1 MVRIALPPP
10 SKPPSPLFRT
20 LAAGT
25 SILRIFDPTRYGT
38 TALTFRYYGPI
49 GRFDH
54 QRLALGGCPA
64 DRSETRQRPLPE
76 DGCTEDLER
85 GISYAGLTLSCCL
98 VECFGDSGVIELK
111 GQQIGRIQ
119 IEREL
124 NLLDLRGNGAMR
136 AGSVAALAK
145 TADRQISQEWS
156 RYFYERTELY
166 GLIDGISYFNAHN
179 DEEAFALYERA
190 QSALVCP
197 DSQILSLNHSSLRPA
212 IQQASLANHLD
223 FLP

>member
-20 LAAGT
+20 LAADT

-54 QRLALGGCPA
+54 QRLA
-64 DRSETRQRPLPE
+64 PE
-76 DGCTEDLER
+76 GRCTEDLER

-119 IEREL
+119 IDREL

-156 RYFYERTELY
+156 RYFYERTDLY

-179 DEEAFALYERA
+179 DEEAFALYERS

-197 DSQILSLNHSSLRPA
+197 DSQILSLNHPSLRPA

>member
-54 QRLALGGCPA
+54 QRLA
-64 DRSETRQRPLPE
+64 PE
-76 DGCTEDLER
+76 GGCTEDLER

-119 IEREL
+119 IDREL

-136 AGSVAALAK
+136 AGSIAALAK

-156 RYFYERTELY
+156 RYFYERTDLY
-166 GLIDGISYFNAHN
+166 GLIDGITYFNAHN
-179 DEEAFALYERA
+179 DEEAFALYERSR
-190 QSALVCP
+190 SALVCP
-197 DSQILSLNHSSLRPA
+197 DSQILSLNHPSLRPA

>member
-20 LAAGT
+20 LAADT

-54 QRLALGGCPA
+54 QRLA
-64 DRSETRQRPLPE
+64 PE
-76 DGCTEDLER
+76 GGCTEDLER

-119 IEREL
+119 IDREL

-136 AGSVAALAK
+136 AGSIAALAK

-156 RYFYERTELY
+156 RYFYERTDLY

-179 DEEAFALYERA
+179 DEEAFALYERSR
-190 QSALVCP
+190 SALVCP
-197 DSQILSLNHSSLRPA
+197 DSQILSLNHPSLRPA